1 LILYHDWTVTVSF
14 RVKLLASHVAVAI
27 AVGAVTLVVVERSV
41 SQQMEAQIDRRL
53 EAQAHAVGRW
63 MEQTRHPDRL
73 AGRLAGVVGARVTIV
88 DEDGVTVGDSA
99 DRDRPAPTELPAEV
113 QDARAGHVGR
123 ATRFSNADDE
133 QVRYVAVPAPGSAVV
148 RLGLP
153 IGEIEDTKAELRQQ
167 LGVGGLASLAV
178 ALVLAALV
186 AGPLTRRLRAATAFA
201 RRIGEGDYDPAS
213 LGTPSDDEFGVLSKT
228 LAAAAAELQQ
238 TEARRREFLATVAHE
253 IRTPV
258 TSIRGFAQTLL
269 QGKVGDREREEFAN
283 TIHRNAVRIS
293 QLVEDLL
300 ELEALEAGKTKE
312 LDTQT
317 VPLAP
322 VLRNVVETLKTQAD
336 EASAT
341 IAIDVTDD
349 VRACGDA
356 DAIERIVLNLSD
368 NAIRYGGTGVK
379 VDIKARAEGDEAVVR
394 VIDDGPG
401 IGEDQRERI
410 FERFHRAAVTRER
423 RGSGLGLAIARELAR
438 AMGGSLK
445 LVRASEGT
453 TFELRLPQSR

>member
-1 LILYHDWTVTVSF
+1 MTVSF

-41 SQQMEAQIDRRL
+41 SQRMEAQVDRRL

-88 DEDGVTVGDSA
+88 DEHGVTVGDSA
-99 DRDRPAPTELPAEV
+99 SSDRPAPAELPTEV
-113 QDARAGHVGR
+113 QDARAGRVGR
-123 ATRFSNADDE
+123 ATRFSSSENE
-133 QVRYVAVPAPGSAVV
+133 QVRYVAVPAPESLVV

-201 RRIGEGDYDPAS
+201 RRIGEGDYDPSS
-213 LGTPSDDEFGVLSKT
+213 LGAASDDEFGVLSQT
-228 LAAAAAELQQ
+228 LATAAAELRE

-258 TSIRGFAQTLL
+258 TSIRGYAQTLL
-269 QGKVGDREREEFAN
+269 RRELGDEEREEFAS

-293 QLVEDLL
+293 KLVEDLL

-312 LDTQT
+312 LESQS

-322 VLRNVVETLKTQAD
+322 VIRNVVETLKTQA
-336 EASAT
+336 EEVGAKVEVSVA
-341 IAIDVTDD
+341 DD
-349 VRACGDA
+349 ARAHGDA
-356 DAIERIVLNLSD
+356 DAIERIVLNLAD
-368 NAIRYGGTGVK
+368 NALRYGGNGVR
-379 VDIKARAEGDEAVVR
+379 VSLATRNEGDEVV
-394 VIDDGPG
+394 VLVSDDGPG

-410 FERFHRAAVTRER
+410 FERFYRAAATRER
-423 RGSGLGLAIARELAR
+423 RGTGLGLAIARELAR

-445 LVRASEGT
+445 LTPTAKGT
-453 TFELRLPQSR
+453 SFELRLPIDGR